1 VQPDAPAKFAETG
14 MAEALSEQDAECLR
28 TFEREG
34 HGRFAEG
41 YNDFFARITAIAI
54 EPLLDAV
61 HAAKGARLLDVAT
74 GPGALAAAAA
84 RRGTHAM
91 GVDLAP
97 GMIDLARRLR
107 PGIEFH
113 VADVEHLPFPDGS
126 FDAVACSFGLGHFP
140 RPEASVGECLRVLKP
155 GGHLAFAWWDDSS
168 RQRVQA
174 LFREA
179 IAEIGATL
187 PAEVPATH
195 SSLRFCETAAFLNL
209 LRGAGLADTT
219 IAEHASIYVVPS
231 IEALWK
237 GGMSSL
243 VLTGAAI
250 RNQDAAT
257 QDRLRQAFERRARS
271 YLKSDGLH
279 VPIAFKIGAGRKP
292 A

>member
-1 VQPDAPAKFAETG
+1 
-14 MAEALSEQDAECLR
+14 MAALSDQDAERLR
-28 TFEREG
+28 AFERDG
-34 HGRFAEG
+34 HGQFAEG

-54 EPLLDAV
+54 EPLLDAAHV
-61 HAAKGARLLDVAT
+61 ANGTQSLDVAT
-74 GPGALAAAAA
+74 GPGALAAAAS
-84 RRGTHAM
+84 RRGAQAV

-97 GMIDLARRLR
+97 GMIDLARRQH
-107 PGIEFH
+107 PGIEFQ
-113 VADVEHLPFPDGS
+113 VADVEHLPFPDRS
-126 FDAVACSFGLGHFP
+126 FDAVTCAFGLGHFP

-155 GGHLAFAWWDDSS
+155 GGHLAFAWWDDPS

-187 PAEVPATH
+187 PAEVPAAH
-195 SSLRFCETAAFLNL
+195 SSLRFCETAAFLSL
-209 LRGAGLADTT
+209 LRGAGLADAT

-231 IEALWK
+231 VEALWK

-257 QDRLRQAFERRARS
+257 QDRLRQAFERRAKA